1 MAWEKGFLLQQRLTK
16 VGWILTAALVSA
28 SCRSASVDH
37 WTSLP
42 GWDIDGAQVVSW
54 HSENAAFGQDF
65 ALEASGLA
73 VSDRFLY
80 LASEKYARVLQVG
93 LSPEHQ
99 ARSMVL
105 DAPPHSELE
114 GLALHDGTV
123 YLCDEANAAVYSASL
138 GDEEDFGASPDRRSI
153 ETRALTVEGVRV
165 QGSKIGFEGIEV
177 SPDGKVLF
185 LLLER
190 SGTIE
195 HGCSS
200 KIYRSR
206 IRSGHLE
213 LEEWPLVVKLED
225 CAWRLT
231 GLAWWGDGLLAL
243 KTQFPGRRYEVIQI
257 NPKNREWRVV
267 LDLTDLLRS
276 LGEQGW
282 SNNVEGIAVAPDG
295 SLWLVADNAV
305 TGIVD
310 DPLPPKADQKTLLLR
325 IPPAGDGMYN

>member
-1 MAWEKGFLLQQRLTK
+1 MGVFLPKSFIHAVWVLC
-16 VGWILTAALVSA
+16 VALVGGG
-28 SCRSASVDH
+28 CRSAAVDH

-42 GWDIDGAQVVSW
+42 EWSVDDAEIVSW

-80 LASEKYARVLQVG
+80 LASEKYARVLQVE
-93 LSPEHQ
+93 LSPDHQ
-99 ARSMVL
+99 ARAMVL

-114 GLALHDGTV
+114 GLALHEGTF
-123 YLCDEANAAVYSASL
+123 YLCDEAHAAVYSASL
-138 GDEEDFGASPDRRSI
+138 GDEDDFGTSPDHRSI

-213 LEEWPLVVKLED
+213 LEKWPLVVKLED
-225 CAWRLT
+225 CDWRLS

-243 KTQFPGRRYEVIQI
+243 KTQFPGQRYQVIQI

-267 LDLTDLLRS
+267 LDLTDFLRS
-276 LGEQGW
+276 VANQGW
-282 SNNVEGIAVAPDG
+282 SNNVEGIAVAQDG

-310 DPLPPKADQKTLLLR
+310 DPLPPRADQKTLLLR
-325 IPPAGDGMYN
+325 IPPAANRMYN